1 MESFD
6 TNSKDLGFSNVR
18 TLGEAKAK
26 LDELKV
32 PYINAVQNK
41 LYEGRCRFTGKDR
54 YSDGIHIYFIDLY
67 GRELAYYTPITKTM
81 MIFAKPRVVG
91 IPQNLVSVP
100 LPEIV

>member
-1 MESFD
+1 MESFN
-6 TNSKDLGFSNVR
+6 TNSKDLGFNNVR

-41 LYEGRCRFTGKDR
+41 LYEGVKHGIER

-91 IPQNLVSVP
+91 IPQKLVSVP
-100 LPEIV
+100 LPRFV